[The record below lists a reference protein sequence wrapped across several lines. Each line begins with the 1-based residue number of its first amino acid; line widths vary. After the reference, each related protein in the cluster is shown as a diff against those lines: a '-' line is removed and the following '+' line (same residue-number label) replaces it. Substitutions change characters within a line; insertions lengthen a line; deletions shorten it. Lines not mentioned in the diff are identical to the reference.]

1 MEYLRMIIVLS
12 ITMFLIF
19 KVYKNSKL
27 IVPICGV
34 YFFVLALND
43 IFNAGEPLE
52 LANAFGVS
60 YQIGDM
66 MLLIFTGALIVDL
79 AHYPVILYNRANCF
93 VFYILV
99 ACGCSMF
106 SGFVEYGASSEWI
119 GDVRSFGLFIMGMLF
134 FARFFEAESYGKYI
148 IFIEIL
154 MFVIL
159 VTSVVLWGLDIGF
172 GIHPLISQSNAT
184 LSDGG
189 STMRFV
195 QPYQALVMAL
205 YVLYLVRKSIRKN
218 QCISLKA
225 IVYFVAVI
233 LFQHRSVWLALGMG
247 LIVILYTE
255 CVRRKVSFK
264 LSLQVG
270 VLIIAAVGVVLIGTD
285 DITENIRNGFELMDK
300 MATGASLENTTAST
314 RMDVWG
320 SVLQDLSGIA
330 LLVGRPFGYGYGN
343 EMGWET
349 SPHCGYIRMIG
360 RTGYIG
366 VGVFFVLLLHVMIH
380 TLLKKKCLGLEFIVC
395 IVFFMIAYD
404 FTWSCGMV
412 IGCYMAMLVS
422 ENRKRYK
429 GHIDEKESC
438 IS

>member
-12 ITMFLIF
+12 ITMFLVF
-19 KVYKNSKL
+19 KVYKKSEL
-27 IVPICGV
+27 IVPICGM
-34 YFFVLALND
+34 YFFILALND
-43 IFNAGEPLE
+43 IFNVGEPLE
-52 LANAFGVS
+52 LANGFGVS

-66 MLLIFTGALIVDL
+66 MLFIFAGVLILDL
-79 AHYPVILYNRANCF
+79 VHYPVVLRSRANCF

-99 ACGCSMF
+99 ACGCSMIL
-106 SGFVEYGASSEWI
+106 GFVEYGANSEWV
-119 GDVRSFGLFIMGMLF
+119 GDVRSFGLFIVGLLF
-134 FARFFEAESYGKYI
+134 FARFFEAKLYSKYI
-148 IFIEIL
+148 IFIEVL

-159 VTSVVLWGLDIGF
+159 VVSIVLWGLDIGF
-172 GIHPLISQSNAT
+172 GIHPLTSQANAT

-195 QPYQALVMAL
+195 QPQQVLVMAL

-225 IVYFVAVI
+225 MIYFVAVI
-233 LFQHRSVWLALGMG
+233 LFQHRSVWLALGTG

-255 CVRRKVSFK
+255 CVRSKVSFK
-264 LSLQVG
+264 LSFQIV
-270 VLIIAAVGVVLIGTD
+270 VLAIIAVGIVLTGTD

-314 RMDVWG
+314 RMDIWDAVR
-320 SVLQDLSGIA
+320 QDLTGIA
-330 LLVGRPFGYGYGN
+330 VWVGRPFGYGYGKTI
-343 EMGWET
+343 GWDA
-349 SPHCGYIRMIG
+349 SPHSGYIRMLG

-366 VGVFFVLLLHVMIH
+366 LAVLIVL
-380 TLLKKKCLGLEFIVC
+380 TLYIMVQTLMKKKYHNLEFIVC
-395 IVFFMIAYD
+395 VMFFIFGYD
-404 FTWSCGMV
+404 FTWSCGGV

-422 ENRKRYK
+422 EKKERYNGYINEGK
-429 GHIDEKESC
+429 SS

>member
-1 MEYLRMIIVLS
+1 MEYLKMIIVLS
-12 ITMFLIF
+12 ITVFLVF
-19 KVYKNSKL
+19 RVYRKHEL
-27 IVPICGV
+27 IVPICGI
-34 YFFVLALND
+34 YFFVTALND

-52 LANAFGVS
+52 LANGFGVS

-66 MLLIFTGALIVDL
+66 MLLIFAGAIILDL
-79 AHYPVILYNRANCF
+79 AHHPVVLFNRANGL

-99 ACGCSMF
+99 ACGFSMLY
-106 SGFVEYGASSEWI
+106 GVAQYGASSEWI
-119 GDVRSFGLFIMGMLF
+119 GDVRTFGLFLMALLF
-134 FARFFEAESYGKYI
+134 FARFFEANTFAKYL
-148 IFIEIL
+148 IFIEVL

-159 VTSVVLWGLDIGF
+159 LVSIVLWGIDIGF
-172 GIHPLISQSNAT
+172 GIHPFESQMNAT

-195 QPYQALVMAL
+195 QPYQVLVMAL
-205 YVLYLVRKSIRKN
+205 YVLFLVRKSIREN

-225 IVYFVAVI
+225 IVYFVVVI

-255 CVRRKVSFK
+255 CVGRKVHFK

-270 VLIIAAVGVVLIGTD
+270 VLILVAVGVVLTGTD

-300 MATGASLENTTAST
+300 IATGVSIENTTAST

-320 SVLQDLSGIA
+320 SVLQDLSGSA

-343 EMGWET
+343 EIGWET
-349 SPHCGYIRMIG
+349 SPHCGYIRMLG

-366 VGVFFVLLLHVMIH
+366 LGVLVMLLIHIMIQ
-380 TLLKKKCLGLEFIVC
+380 TLLKRKCHSLEFIVC
-395 IVFFMIAYD
+395 IVFFMFAYD
-404 FTWSCGMV
+404 FTWSCGAVM
-412 IGCYMAMLVS
+412 GCYMAMLVS
-422 ENRKRYK
+422 GRNGRGKLYDCNFGK
-429 GHIDEKESC
+429 
-438 IS
+438 